1 MRKLIIALG
10 ALGMI
15 LTGAASA
22 QAGDRHHGHGY
33 HSAPH
38 WVGAILFGSHHERD
52 HRAYDRRYDKRYG
65 YHHSHRGYG
74 HRHGYYDH
82 DYKKHKHKKYKH
94 KKYKHAHKHRILPIK
109 KIVKKLHRRD
119 YHHISRIVL
128 KRDRYRVRAYDY
140 KGRPVKLVV
149 NAHNGRILRKRY
161 R

>member
-33 HSAPH
+33 HSAPN
-38 WVGAILFGSHHERD
+38 WVGAILFGSHHERG

-94 KKYKHAHKHRILPIK
+94 KKYKHAHKHRILPIR